1 MPTNEMTPEQIV
13 ENHIKN
19 NSLNTTKAQMIA
31 EINGTLKQKNSFAV
45 RSGDCMFIYKV
56 SGNTALFYIINGG
69 NSITYIKAIKE
80 FVDNMKKAGIKLL
93 QMYVDNTNT
102 AERLAKTAGAVSVNF
117 EKDPNRQVDPY
128 LMSMEI

>member
-1 MPTNEMTPEQIV
+1 MTPEQIV

-19 NSLNTTKAQMIA
+19 NNLDTTKAQMVA

-56 SGNTALFYIINGG
+56 SGNTALVYIVNGG
-69 NSITYIKAIKE
+69 NAMGYIKAIKE
-80 FVDNMKKAGIKLL
+80 FFATMKKANIRLL
-93 QMYVDNTNT
+93 QMYVDNTTT
-102 AERLAKTAGAVSVNF
+102 AERLAKTAGAISVSF
-117 EKDPNRQVDPY
+117 KKDEKRKVDPY